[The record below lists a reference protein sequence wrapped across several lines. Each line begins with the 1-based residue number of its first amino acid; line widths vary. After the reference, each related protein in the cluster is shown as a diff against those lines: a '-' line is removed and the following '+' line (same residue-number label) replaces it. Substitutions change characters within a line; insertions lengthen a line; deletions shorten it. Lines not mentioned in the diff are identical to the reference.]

1 MAEKKISINEQ
12 FSKLEKLVKE
22 MEDPELSLEESFA
35 KYSEGL
41 KLLKQCND
49 SIDRIEKQI
58 EILEEASND

>member
-22 MEDPELSLEESFA
+22 MEDPDLSLEESFA

-58 EILEEASND
+58 EILEEASNA

>member
-1 MAEKKISINEQ
+1 MAVKKISINEQ